1 MEFTVKNST
10 PLLEFLLVA
19 LHGKSR
25 TAVKAMLARRI
36 VSVDGKIVTHAKHPL
51 SAGQLVT
58 IGDKSPE
65 KPKALRGVKIIFED
79 DAVIVIDKSAGL
91 LSVAAD
97 TGSERSAQSVVSE
110 YITRRNPKQKIFV
123 VHRLDRDTSGIMMFV
138 KDKEMQRNF
147 RTNWQEVVL
156 TRTYAVVV
164 EGVVAKNGGTIKSWL
179 HGTDSLRTWSDQNPE
194 GGQKAISHYKV
205 IQRSAEFSLL
215 DVELETGRKNQIRV
229 HMQDFGHPVIGDD
242 KYGAAT
248 NPIRRL
254 GLHAQILKFNHPVSG
269 QNMAFESETP
279 KDFLRLFNPRSNQ

>member
-25 TAVKAMLARRI
+25 TAVKGMLARRI
-36 VSVDGKIVTHAKHPL
+36 VSVDGEIVTHVKHPL
-51 SAGQLVT
+51 SAGQIVT

-97 TGSERSAQSVVSE
+97 TGTERSAQSVVSE
-110 YITRRNPKQKIFV
+110 YITRRNPKQKVFV

-179 HGTDSLRTWSDQNPE
+179 HGTDGLRTWSDQNPE

-229 HMQDFGHPVIGDD
+229 HMQDLGHPVVGDE
-242 KYGAAT
+242 KYGART
-248 NPIRRL
+248 NPIGRL
-254 GLHAQILKFNHPVSG
+254 GLHARVLAFVHPVTG
-269 QNMAFESETP
+269 EQLTFESDVPGE
-279 KDFLRLFNPRSNQ
+279 FLRLFRN